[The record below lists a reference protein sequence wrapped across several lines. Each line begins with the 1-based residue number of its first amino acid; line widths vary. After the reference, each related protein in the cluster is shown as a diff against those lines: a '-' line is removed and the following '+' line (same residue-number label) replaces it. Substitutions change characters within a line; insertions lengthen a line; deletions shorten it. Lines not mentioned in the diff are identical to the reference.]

1 MVAGPSANEFA
12 GIVNQIITQEIQSN
26 TTVCINK
33 VDTTNKNIQ
42 KSINSDCTQFS
53 SINNEAVYQFNT
65 SCFNNSAMMGST
77 TNNIT
82 NSIMSQLQQDTTG
95 TFPPKSTANLKDGI
109 INIVNTFITQETM
122 TAIINSMT
130 NNNTNEQ
137 FCYDSNSTQIAFIDN
152 ESFASVMSTA
162 ISQNKAVMEAST
174 TISNYISQALSQKSK
189 GGLVALMEE
198 MAVVFFICMIIF
210 VVIAIVCL
218 YVMKKFL

>member
-1 MVAGPSANEFA
+1 MVGPSANEFA

-26 TTVCINK
+26 TTVCVNK

-42 KSINSDCTQFS
+42 KSIGSDCTQFS
-53 SINNEAVYQFNT
+53 SINNQAVYQFNT
-65 SCFNNSAMMGST
+65 TCFNNSAMMGST

-82 NSIMSQLQQDTTG
+82 NSIMSQLQQNTTG
-95 TFPPKSTANLKDGI
+95 AFPPKSTANLKDGI

-122 TAIINSMT
+122 TSIINSMT
-130 NNNTNEQ
+130 QNNTNEQ
-137 FCYDSNSTQIAFIDN
+137 FCYDSNSTQIAFISTDDYV
-152 ESFASVMSTA
+152 AAMSTA
-162 ISQNKAVMEAST
+162 ISQNKAVMQAST

-198 MAVVFFICMIIF
+198 MVVIFLIGMIIF
-210 VVIAIVCL
+210 VVIAVVCL